1 MIELGPDDGI
11 LILTLLRT
19 PEEALRWRSMFD
31 EYLPNLPVMFINS
44 DRQDVELIIVRGAK

>member
-19 PEEALRWRSMFD
+19 PEEALWWRSMFD
-31 EYLPNLPVMFINS
+31 EYLPNLPVLFLNS
-44 DRQDVELIIVRGAK
+44 DRQDMELIIVRGAK